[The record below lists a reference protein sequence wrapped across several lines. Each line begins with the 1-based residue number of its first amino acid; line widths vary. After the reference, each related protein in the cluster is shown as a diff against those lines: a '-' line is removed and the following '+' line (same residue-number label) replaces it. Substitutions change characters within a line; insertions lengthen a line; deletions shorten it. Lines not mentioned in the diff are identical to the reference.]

1 MESQDPPLAL
11 VQSHAFVAAEALAVE
26 VVETAAEPAEAAETC
41 TADETAG
48 SVDVSAEI
56 DDVAV
61 VDAEAAVAFAAET
74 AEIAV
79 AEAAH
84 DVYSCLQHLPR

>member
-1 MESQDPPLAL
+1 MESQEPPLAL
-11 VQSHAFVAAEALAVE
+11 VQSHALVPVALAVE
-26 VVETAAEPAEAAETC
+26 VVETAAEPAQAAESC

-61 VDAEAAVAFAAET
+61 VAAETAVAFAAET

-79 AEAAH
+79 VEAAH

>member
-1 MESQDPPLAL
+1 MERQEPPLAL
-11 VQSHAFVAAEALAVE
+11 VQSHALVPVALAVE
-26 VVETAAEPAEAAETC
+26 VVETAAEPAQAAESC

-61 VDAEAAVAFAAET
+61 VAAETAVAFAAET

-79 AEAAH
+79 VEAAH

>member
-1 MESQDPPLAL
+1 MESQEPPLAL
-11 VQSHAFVAAEALAVE
+11 VQSHALVPVALAVE
-26 VVETAAEPAEAAETC
+26 VVETAAEPAQAAESC

-61 VDAEAAVAFAAET
+61 VAAETAVAFAAEI

-79 AEAAH
+79 VEAAH

>member
-11 VQSHAFVAAEALAVE
+11 VQTAEALAVE
-26 VVETAAEPAEAAETC
+26 VVETAADPAEAAESC
-41 TADETAG
+41 TADDTAG
-48 SVDVSAEI
+48 SVEVSAEI

-61 VDAEAAVAFAAET
+61 VAVVAAEAVVALAAET

-84 DVYSCLQHLPR
+84 YVYSCLQHLPR